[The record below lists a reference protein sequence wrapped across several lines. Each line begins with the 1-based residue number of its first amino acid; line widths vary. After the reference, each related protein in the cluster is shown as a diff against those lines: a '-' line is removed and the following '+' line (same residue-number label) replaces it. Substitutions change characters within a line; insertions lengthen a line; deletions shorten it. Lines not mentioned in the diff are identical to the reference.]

1 MRENKLR
8 QLCSRLDIRSV
19 GLVIVT
25 MIAFFGA
32 GLGWAVA
39 SPIGGSPDDD
49 FHMGSIWCPRPIGQS
64 CAVKMIDGVE
74 KVRVPVPVAAG
85 AACHA
90 FKSDSSAA
98 DCNVDISTNELM
110 WSHRYDNGD
119 YPTGYYAFQH
129 LFVQEDVG
137 KSIILMR
144 TINLAIAVLLMGLI
158 GVFIR
163 SDQRAAFLL
172 PMMVCWV
179 PMGQYFIASINP
191 SSWAIVGLYGFAT
204 AMFGAATAKDWR
216 RWVLLGLGIFS
227 AVLCLSSRRD
237 VSFYLFVVAV
247 AFVFAI
253 KWNKKN
259 IVPAVVTAF
268 IGFVGAY
275 SITLGGQAKHV
286 TAGFE
291 AEGNLLR
298 TAVHTILDF
307 PRYIAG
313 MFGVTYGPGWFD
325 TPLDGPVTYTAL
337 FVFSGALMA
346 GLRSGTWRK
355 WLSATVILGAMGGIP
370 LVFIL
375 KGTFIGFGDYQPR
388 YMIPLL
394 GVLLFLLFV
403 VGAQQKRIFDLP
415 QLIIVGVAVSVI
427 NSIALHI
434 VMQRYISGF
443 KPPHLFN
450 LNNNMEWW
458 WNIAIA
464 PMTVWVLA
472 SVSFAIGVMV
482 GVVFIHRN
490 SFNSDEVQKAL
501 IIESDKSMSYGDITG
516 STTAPQRVLM

>member
-1 MRENKLR
+1 MRDNRLQHLR
-8 QLCSRLDIRSV
+8 STLGIRSIS
-19 GLVIVT
+19 LVILT
-25 MIAFFGA
+25 MIAFLGA

-74 KVRVPVPVAAG
+74 KVRVPAPVAAG

-144 TINLAIAVLLMGLI
+144 TINLAIAVVLLGLI

-163 SDQRAAFLL
+163 PEQRPAFLL
-172 PMMVCWV
+172 PMIVTWI
-179 PMGQYFIASINP
+179 PMGFYFITSMNP
-191 SSWAIVGLYGFAT
+191 SSWAITGLYGYTT
-204 AMFGAATAKDWR
+204 AMYGAATRKDWR
-216 RWVLLGLGIFS
+216 RWILLGLSIFS
-227 AVLCLSSRRD
+227 AILCLSSRRD

-253 KWNKKN
+253 KWTRDN
-259 IVPAVVTAF
+259 IVPAITVAL
-268 IGFVGAY
+268 IGLVGAY

-286 TAGFE
+286 TASFA

-307 PRYIAG
+307 PRYLAG

-325 TPLDGPVTYTAL
+325 TPLDGPVTYMAL

-355 WLSATVILGAMGGIP
+355 WLSATVVLGAMAGIP

-375 KGTFIGFGDYQPR
+375 KGIFSGFGDYQPR
-388 YMIPLL
+388 YMMPLL
-394 GVLLFLLFV
+394 GVLLFILFI
-403 VGAQQKRIFDLP
+403 VGTQQKRIFQLP
-415 QLIIVGVAVSVI
+415 QLIAVGMAISAA

-443 KPPHLFN
+443 QPPHLFN

-458 WNIAIA
+458 WDISIS
-464 PMTVWVLA
+464 PMTVWEVSSLA
-472 SVSFAIGVMV
+472 FVV
-482 GVVFIHRN
+482 GVITVIIFIHRH
-490 SFNSDEVQKAL
+490 SFYDAEVKNVSMVEENRYIASEGEKKAPKNL
-501 IIESDKSMSYGDITG
+501 
-516 STTAPQRVLM
+516 V